1 MLELPPANP
10 TVWSGS
16 GDRTTSGNLLMSYS
30 KFYAVLSQKA
40 NLVLWLIFIT
50 VFSLGLGTLI
60 LGGEFAMQLEP
71 FKIEVKQQK

>member
-1 MLELPPANP
+1 MN
-10 TVWSGS
+10 TV
-16 GDRTTSGNLLMSYS
+16 S

>member
-1 MLELPPANP
+1 M
-10 TVWSGS
+10 T
-16 GDRTTSGNLLMSYS
+16 YS

-60 LGGEFAMQLEP
+60 LGGEFAMQLES